1 MILART
7 PTVVWK
13 VKGFVK
19 ALLCAQPWKGVRAE
33 WLEVAPIKDWLFAL
47 DKLNISLQRQK
58 EMSRRE
64 AAEDQ
69 GQD

>member
-1 MILART
+1 MA
-7 PTVVWK
+7 
-13 VKGFVK
+13 G
-19 ALLCAQPWKGVRAE
+19 G
-33 WLEVAPIKDWLFAL
+33 APIEDWLFAL
-47 DKLNISLQRQK
+47 VTLNISLQRQK